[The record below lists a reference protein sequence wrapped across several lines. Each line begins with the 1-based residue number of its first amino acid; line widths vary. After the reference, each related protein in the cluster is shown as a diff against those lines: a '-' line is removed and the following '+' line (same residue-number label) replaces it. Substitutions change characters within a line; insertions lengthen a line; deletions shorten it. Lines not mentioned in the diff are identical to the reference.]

1 MSYKD
6 AYYFSHD
13 SNARQDEKIIALR
26 MKLGWEG
33 YGLYWALIEKLR
45 DATNYMCV
53 KDYNLIA
60 FDLRSD
66 AAKIKSIIEEFG
78 LFAFTINE
86 TGECFYSMSLIKR
99 MTQFDSAKA
108 KLSVSG
114 IKGNLIKNKHITKAK
129 AASMSDNEIIELNEK
144 IKSTIGGGSGASQEV
159 TKEAT
164 ANKVKE
170 SKGDKSKE
178 KEIEVY
184 RQFLHLSI
192 SVEDFDKL
200 IETGYTKE
208 QIDSIL
214 DSIENYGPNKKYK
227 HLFLTAKKWLKKD
240 FGIPA
245 PKSAAIIEGE
255 TEEER
260 FHREWKAKNK
270 TIPMF

>member
-114 IKGNLIKNKHITKAK
+114 IKGNLIKNKHITKAQ
-129 AASMSDNEIIELNEK
+129 AASMNDDEILELNEK
-144 IKSTIGGGSGASQEV
+144 IKGNNGGGSGAGRE
-159 TKEAT
+159 TT
-164 ANKVKE
+164 ANKGKE

-200 IETGYTKE
+200 IETGYSKE

-214 DSIENYGPNKKYK
+214 ESIENYGPNKKYK
-227 HLFLTAKKWLKKD
+227 SLFITAKNWLKKD
-240 FGIPA
+240 FGV
-245 PKSAAIIEGE
+245 PKTKEEQVVIENE

-270 TIPMF
+270 TIPMH